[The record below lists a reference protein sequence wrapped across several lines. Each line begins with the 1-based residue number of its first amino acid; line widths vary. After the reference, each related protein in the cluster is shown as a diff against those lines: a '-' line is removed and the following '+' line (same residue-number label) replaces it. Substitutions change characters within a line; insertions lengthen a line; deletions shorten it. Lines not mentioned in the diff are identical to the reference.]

1 MYRVVIGDLMQ
12 LAVFSVT
19 NYRSIS
25 GTNNVPLGDFAVL
38 IGKNNEGKSNIL
50 RALAVSMK
58 ILTAHG
64 SPARGMRTRDNE
76 QFSWKR
82 DFPMALQDR
91 KRNSESKFR
100 LEFSLDASEVDEFR
114 ETIKSNLN
122 GTLPLEI
129 TIGKDNEPNIRVVK
143 KGPGGPALSS
153 KSSRIAK
160 YIAERIDF
168 NYIPAVRTEE
178 QAEEVVQEM
187 LSKEL
192 AKLETGDKYI
202 EALKVISD
210 LQQPVLDRIGK
221 SIKKSLAEFL
231 PGITSVHVMVPPTA
245 RRVALRS
252 QCRVEIDDG
261 CRTLLEYKGDGVKS
275 LAVLG
280 LLRAKQR
287 GFGSASIIAIE
298 EPESHL
304 HPGAIHSLREVI
316 LKLVAENQVVLTTHC
331 PLFADREQI
340 SRNILIDANSAKPAK
355 NISSIRDLLGIRASD
370 NLVNASHVLVVEGA
384 EDVIALRA
392 LLPTLSETINSA
404 LKQNLLVIEPLSGA
418 SNLSYKLSMLANAL
432 CSTHVLLDHDAAGRL
447 GYEKAQGEGLLKIA
461 DLTLVVCQGMANSEM
476 EDCFDVAV
484 YADDVKDKFGVDF
497 RSAAFRGNSKWS
509 DRAKNSFEKSAKP
522 WGDRIKAQLKD
533 TVARAVAASPTIAL
547 NAHKRASIDALV
559 VSLEEK
565 LARSGY

>member
-1 MYRVVIGDLMQ
+1 
-12 LAVFSVT
+12 
-19 NYRSIS
+19 
-25 GTNNVPLGDFAVL
+25 VPLGDFAVL

-50 RALAVSMK
+50 RALAISMK

-64 SPARGMRTRDNE
+64 TPARIIRARDTE

-82 DFPMALQDR
+82 DFPIALQDR
-91 KRNSESKFR
+91 KRNFESKFR
-100 LEFSLDASEVDEFR
+100 LEFSLDASEVEEFR

-143 KGPGGPALSS
+143 KGPGGPALSL

-202 EALKVISD
+202 EALRVISE

-221 SIKKSLAEFL
+221 SIKKSLTEFL

-261 CRTLLEYKGDGVKS
+261 SRTLLEYKGDGVKS

-287 GFGSASIIAIE
+287 GVGSASIIAIE

-304 HPGAIHSLREVI
+304 HPGAIHNLREVI

-355 NISSIRDLLGIRASD
+355 SISSVRELLGIRASD
-370 NLVNASHVLVVEGA
+370 NLVNASHVLIVEGT
-384 EDVIALRA
+384 EDVIALKA
-392 LLPTLSETINSA
+392 ILPTLSESINSA
-404 LKQNLLVIEPLSGA
+404 LKQNILVIESLAGA

-447 GYEKAQGEGLLKIA
+447 GYEKAENEGLLKIA
-461 DLTLVVCQGMANSEM
+461 DLTLIVCQGMGNSEM

-484 YADDVKDKFGVDF
+484 YADEVKERFGVDL
-497 RSAAFRGNSKWS
+497 RLPTFRGNSKWS
-509 DRAKNSFEKSAKP
+509 DRAKICFEKSAKP

-533 TVARAVAASPTIAL
+533 TVARAVAASPRLAL
-547 NAHKRASIDALV
+547 NAHKRTSIDALV

>member
-1 MYRVVIGDLMQ
+1 MQ

-50 RALAVSMK
+50 RALAISMK

-64 SPARGMRTRDNE
+64 TPARIIRTRDTE
-76 QFSWKR
+76 QFLWRR
-82 DFPMALQDR
+82 DFPIALQER
-91 KRNSESKFR
+91 KRNLESKFR
-100 LEFSLDASEVDEFR
+100 LEFSLDADEVEEFK

-122 GTLPLEI
+122 GTLPIEI
-129 TIGKDNEPNIRVVK
+129 TIGKDNEPNIRVLK
-143 KGPGGPALSS
+143 KGPGGAALSS

-168 NYIPAVRTEE
+168 NYIPAIRTEE

-192 AKLETGDKYI
+192 AKLETGEKYI
-202 EALKVISD
+202 EALKVIAD

-221 SIKKSLAEFL
+221 SIKKSLTDFL
-231 PGITSVHVMVPPTA
+231 PGINSVHVVVPQTA

-261 CRTLLEYKGDGVKS
+261 SRTLLEYKGDGVKS

-287 GFGSASIIAIE
+287 GVGSASIIAIE

-316 LKLVAENQVVLTTHC
+316 LKLVSENQVVLTTHC

-340 SRNILIDANSAKPAK
+340 SRNILIDSNSAKPAR
-355 NISSIRDLLGIRASD
+355 NISSVRELLGIRASD

-392 LLPTLSETINSA
+392 LLPTLSDSINSA
-404 LKQNLLVIEPLSGA
+404 LKQNLLVIEPLAGA

-432 CSTHVLLDHDAAGRL
+432 CTTHVLLDHDAAGRL
-447 GYEKAQGEGLLKIA
+447 GYEKAQEEGLLKIA
-461 DLTLVVCQGMANSEM
+461 DLTLVVCQGMGNSEM

-484 YADDVKDKFGVDF
+484 YADDVKEKFGVDL
-497 RSAAFRGNSKWS
+497 RSPTFRGNSKWS
-509 DRAKNSFEKSAKP
+509 DRAKVVFEKNAKP
-522 WGDRIKAQLKD
+522 WGDRIKAQLKN
-533 TVARAVAASPTIAL
+533 TVARAVAVSPKVAL
-547 NAHKRASIDALV
+547 NAHKRGSIDALV

-565 LARSGY
+565 LARGGY

>member
-1 MYRVVIGDLMQ
+1 MRGGLFGDLMQ

-50 RALAVSMK
+50 RALAISMK

-64 SPARGMRTRDNE
+64 TPARGIRARDTD

-82 DFPMALQDR
+82 DFPIALQDR
-91 KRNSESKFR
+91 KRNFESKFR
-100 LEFSLDASEVDEFR
+100 LEFSLDTSEVEEFK

-129 TIGKDNEPNIRVVK
+129 TIGKDNEPKIRVVK
-143 KGPGGPALSS
+143 KGPGGPALSL
-153 KSSRIAK
+153 KSSHISK

-178 QAEEVVQEM
+178 QAEVVVQEM

-192 AKLETGDKYI
+192 AKLENEEKYI
-202 EALKVISD
+202 EALKVIAD
-210 LQQPVLDRIGK
+210 LQQPVLDQIGI
-221 SIKKSLAEFL
+221 SIKRSLAEFL
-231 PGITSVHVMVPPTA
+231 PGITSVHVMVPPTD

-280 LLRAKQR
+280 LLRAKKR
-287 GFGSASIIAIE
+287 GVGSASIIAIE

-331 PLFADREQI
+331 PLFADRDQI

-355 NISSIRDLLGIRASD
+355 NISSVRELLGIRASD

-392 LLPTLSETINSA
+392 ILPTLSEAISSA
-404 LKQNLLVIEPLSGA
+404 LKQNLLVIEPLAGA

-447 GYEKAQGEGLLKIA
+447 GYEKAQEEGLLKIA
-461 DLTLVVCQGMANSEM
+461 DLTLVVCKGMANSEM
-476 EDCFDVAV
+476 EDCFDVDV
-484 YADDVKDKFGVDF
+484 YAADVKEKFGVDLGLT
-497 RSAAFRGNSKWS
+497 AFRGNSKWS
-509 DRAKNSFEKSAKP
+509 DRAKICFETNAKP

-533 TVARAVAASPTIAL
+533 TVARAVAASPRLAL
-547 NAHKRASIDALV
+547 NAHKRMSIDALV

-565 LARSGY
+565 LARSGG

>member
-1 MYRVVIGDLMQ
+1 M
-12 LAVFSVT
+12 
-19 NYRSIS
+19 
-25 GTNNVPLGDFAVL
+25 PLGDFAVL

-50 RALAVSMK
+50 RALAISMK

-64 SPARGMRTRDNE
+64 TPARIIRARDTE

-82 DFPMALQDR
+82 DFPIALQDR
-91 KRNSESKFR
+91 KRNFESKFR
-100 LEFSLDASEVDEFR
+100 LEFSLDASEVEEFR

-143 KGPGGPALSS
+143 KGPGGPALSL

-202 EALKVISD
+202 EALRVISE

-221 SIKKSLAEFL
+221 SIKKSLTEFL

-261 CRTLLEYKGDGVKS
+261 SRTLLEYKGDGVKS

-287 GFGSASIIAIE
+287 GVGSASIIAIE

-304 HPGAIHSLREVI
+304 HPGAIHNLREVI

-355 NISSIRDLLGIRASD
+355 SISSVRELLGIRASD
-370 NLVNASHVLVVEGA
+370 NLVNASHVLIVEGT
-384 EDVIALRA
+384 EDVIALKA
-392 LLPTLSETINSA
+392 ILPTLSESINSA
-404 LKQNLLVIEPLSGA
+404 LKQNILVIESLAGA

-447 GYEKAQGEGLLKIA
+447 GYEKAENEGLLKIA
-461 DLTLVVCQGMANSEM
+461 DLTLIVCQGMGNSEM

-484 YADDVKDKFGVDF
+484 YADEVKERFGVDL
-497 RSAAFRGNSKWS
+497 RLPTFRGNSKWS
-509 DRAKNSFEKSAKP
+509 DRAKICFEKSAKP

-533 TVARAVAASPTIAL
+533 TVARAVAASPRLAL
-547 NAHKRASIDALV
+547 NAHKRTSIDALV